1 MHLIKIKLH
10 QKGSSLIEVMVAL
23 TILAVGLLGMAQL
36 QNRSSQDN
44 QTAYYYSQAVFL
56 AEDLAERMRSNPTV
70 HSDYVIALDDTL
82 STVSTTQCETG
93 NCTASQLASWDLK
106 RWKDDLAELLPQGDG
121 SVTLNGNSYV
131 FVIQFDDSRGK
142 DGSTPAS
149 FPFTVRF

>member
-70 HSDYVIALDDTL
+70 HSDYEIALDDTL

-121 SVTLNGNSYV
+121 SVTSVGDGYA
-131 FVIQFDDSRGK
+131 FVVQFDDSRGK
-142 DGSTPAS
+142 KDSVPAS
-149 FPFTVRF
+149 FTFRVRF